1 MNLDKETGCNV
12 DQLVETLQF
21 YEQQISNLTESIES
35 RNEGHAKME
44 TILMNLIS
52 EKIGGV
58 PPPLMPE
65 NATTKAKDDDFILTV
80 GRMQDEI
87 EATRQTLQTA
97 QRNEELTGT
106 ALARIAAFITHHDEK
121 YKYHL
126 DGLRKAVKNFQN
138 VWKMSEEHNKQLKLK
153 LKMPPNE
160 NPVNAT
166 TLMPGKTQLHKSLTE
181 KMAPFYV
188 EVTRIVVPLMN
199 CMTAI
204 LDSLKMKGELRLNN
218 RKQLEDAHQT
228 ARSQLFKQRDVLKDV
243 RQMVDSMEGAILK
256 LQAANNEKKDIWDKL
271 QEDIMELENS
281 PKLTDSV
288 ATTNETILE
297 LSMEIVVLK
306 QALEEA
312 SKLTQKAQ
320 FEEKKNVDTLRSQT
334 LELDHAK
341 NDVAHT
347 RRAITALEEE
357 KVELQGQIE
366 ASRENKRKQMQET
379 ENEIQ
384 KVKDFYE
391 EEHEIKETQKVF
403 EMETQ
408 SFRVSLDEAR
418 KRLNILKT
426 QLDSKASQKA
436 VLQEKKL
443 ATEEN
448 VKKLKLD
455 WAHTRNKIIEIRKSI
470 SGLRQQEEEASKN
483 LQYINLL
490 GSDTVCSS
498 FPSDSNP
505 QQEAGGRI
513 ADGNLRQMFVLQNKN
528 LVTKARREHRCSNV
542 AAGVSFISSKNLDI
556 VHEFAENKGLE
567 RRRSSS
573 TTTQEPLH
581 STRIPAPVAHIP
593 SSKYYFDDHFSTHAT
608 GRESREKSPFITAE
622 EPPIGT
628 TTHILP
634 DEKGDLFFCS
644 RKIDIRSPDLG
655 SRGNSPETRKSALLP
670 TQEAAVKH
678 FSESPTRFNGSGNI
692 RSPPVIESVNLRLQE
707 ILNRKL

>member
-1 MNLDKETGCNV
+1 MNLDKERGCND
-12 DQLVETLQF
+12 DQLVETLKF

-35 RNEGHAKME
+35 RNEEHARME

-65 NATTKAKDDDFILTV
+65 NATTKGKNDDFILTV
-80 GRMQDEI
+80 VRMQDEI
-87 EATRQTLQTA
+87 EATRQTLQVA
-97 QRNEELTGT
+97 KRNEELTGT
-106 ALARIAAFITHHDEK
+106 ALARIAAFIAHHDEK

-126 DGLRKAVKNFQN
+126 DGLRKAVSNFQN
-138 VWKMSEEHNKQLKLK
+138 VWKMSEDHNKQLKLK

-160 NPVNAT
+160 NPVNGT
-166 TLMPGKTQLHKSLTE
+166 TLMPGETQIHKSLTE
-181 KMAPFYV
+181 KMAPCYV
-188 EVTRIVVPLMN
+188 EVARIVVPLVN

-204 LDSLKMKGELRLNN
+204 FDSLKMKGELRLNN
-218 RKQLEDAHQT
+218 RKHIEDAHQK

-243 RQMVDSMEGAILK
+243 RQMVENIEEAILK

-271 QEDIMELENS
+271 QEDLIELDNS
-281 PKLTDSV
+281 PKLTNSV
-288 ATTNETILE
+288 VTTNETILE

-306 QALEEA
+306 QALDEA

-320 FEEKKNVDTLRSQT
+320 LEEKKTVDALRSQT

-341 NDVAHT
+341 NDVAHA
-347 RRAITALEEE
+347 RGALISLEEN
-357 KVELQGQIE
+357 KVEIQKQIE

-384 KVKDFYE
+384 KVKAFYE
-391 EEHEIKETQKVF
+391 EEHEIKETQNVF

-408 SFRVSLDEAR
+408 SFTVSLGEAR
-418 KRLNILKT
+418 KRLNILTT
-426 QLDSKASQKA
+426 QLESKASQRA
-436 VLQEKKL
+436 VIQDRKL

-448 VKKLKLD
+448 VKNLKVD
-455 WAHTRNKIIEIRKSI
+455 WAHTRNKIIEIRKII

-490 GSDTVCSS
+490 GSDTVRSS
-498 FPSDSNP
+498 FPSDFNP
-505 QQEAGGRI
+505 QQEASGRI
-513 ADGNLRQMFVLQNKN
+513 SDENLRQMLVLQNRN
-528 LVTKARREHRCSNV
+528 LLTKARREHRCSNV
-542 AAGVSFISSKNLDI
+542 AAGVSCISSKNLDI
-556 VHEFAENKGLE
+556 VHEFGENKDSE

-573 TTTQEPLH
+573 TTTQDPLH
-581 STRIPAPVAHIP
+581 STSIPAAVTHIP

-608 GRESREKSPFITAE
+608 GRESREKSPFVSAE

-634 DEKGDLFFCS
+634 DEKLDSFFCS
-644 RKIDIRSPDLG
+644 RTIDIVSPDLG
-655 SRGNSPETRKSALLP
+655 SRGSLQETKKSALLP
-670 TQEAAVKH
+670 TQESAVKP
-678 FSESPTRFNGSGNI
+678 FSESPTRFNGSGSI
-692 RSPPVIESVNLRLQE
+692 RSPPVIERVNLRLQE
-707 ILNRKL
+707 ILNRKF